1 MKILE
6 ILQSVLRFFLNI
18 ESISI
23 QSFFKDLSTM
33 LCFYAAIYLISFLCF
48 DRPEV
53 SSFHSTK
60 APEVCNFVYMQVFEL
75 LKLPHRCLEVESLP
89 VDCVCVSSFDL
100 CILQRQH

>member
-1 MKILE
+1 
-6 ILQSVLRFFLNI
+6 
-18 ESISI
+18 
-23 QSFFKDLSTM
+23 M